1 MYQVHSCNIHMQ
13 DASADPDPTKR
24 PRAKALGRFTY
35 VYKRKNGVWKI
46 HLFHSSQQPD
56 YVAERGL
63 VSACCGLRLCSSF
76 ASTP

>member
-1 MYQVHSCNIHMQ
+1 MQ